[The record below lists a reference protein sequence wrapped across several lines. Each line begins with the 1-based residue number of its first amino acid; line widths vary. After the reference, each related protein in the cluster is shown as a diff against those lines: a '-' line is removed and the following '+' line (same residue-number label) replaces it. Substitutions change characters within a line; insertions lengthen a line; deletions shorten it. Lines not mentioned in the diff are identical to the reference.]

1 MKQAMDQ
8 DKKTELPLVA
18 VAGGSGFV
26 GTHLRKKLASGFRFR
41 ALTRS
46 STIAQES
53 PDNES
58 TQWVNCDLY
67 SLPKV
72 TEALQG
78 CKYGIYLVHSMV
90 PSSRLMQGHFR
101 DLDIILADNF
111 IRAAEEA
118 GLEHIVYLSGIMPEE
133 SERRLSSHLESRL
146 EVEGVLR
153 SRSVKVT
160 VMRAGIIFGPG
171 GSSFSL
177 LINLVRRLPV
187 MVLPAWTHSMTQS
200 IDINDICRAFRLCF
214 EDPTYKGGT
223 FDLIGHKPMSYKQLV
238 KRVAD
243 KLGRSFI
250 SISIPFNFFFF
261 SKHWLSILGG
271 VPLALAEPL
280 QKSLIHD
287 LRPKPNVLSDA
298 LKDGLTS
305 FDRSF
310 DLSVDIDGSP
320 KANPRSKTQKTDTKK
335 LQKQGR
341 VRSVQRMPLPLAW
354 NSQQVAREYS
364 EWLTRKFVRVISAK
378 ITDDGRISFYFM
390 GRLLLLELTP
400 TPYSISNLKRSAF
413 YISGGCLIKKVE
425 PQGRFEFRL
434 FPESNCLIAAI
445 HGYAPILPWWIYSC
459 TQAILHLRV
468 MQSFSRHLKRHNAA
482 VTE

>member
-1 MKQAMDQ
+1 MDQ
-8 DKKTELPLVA
+8 DKKTELSLVA

-26 GTHLRKKLASGFRFR
+26 GTHLRKKLASSFRFR

-72 TEALQG
+72 TEALKG

-90 PSSRLMQGHFR
+90 PSSRLKQGHFR
-101 DLDIILADNF
+101 DLDILLADNF

-118 GLEHIVYLSGIMPEE
+118 GLEHIIYLSGIMPNE
-133 SERRLSSHLESRL
+133 SVKRLSSHLESRL

-160 VMRAGIIFGPG
+160 VLRAGIIFGPG

-214 EDPTYKGGT
+214 ENPMYKGGT

-238 KRVAD
+238 KRVAQ
-243 KLGRSFI
+243 KLGRSFL

-261 SKHWLSILGG
+261 SKHWLSVLGG

-287 LRPKPNVLSDA
+287 LRPKPNALSEA
-298 LKDGLTS
+298 LKVGLTS

-310 DLSVDIDGSP
+310 DLSVDADGSP

-378 ITDDGRISFYFM
+378 ITDDGRISFYLL

-400 TPYSISNLKRSAF
+400 TPYSVSNLKRCAF
-413 YISGGCLIKKVE
+413 YISDGCLIKKVE

-445 HGYAPILPWWIYSC
+445 HGYAPILPWWIYFC
-459 TQAILHLRV
+459 TQAILHLSV
-468 MQSFSRHLKRHNAA
+468 MQSFSRHLKRHNAS
-482 VTE
+482 VTQ